1 MVHAHLPRLRDIG
14 DALLAVAQHPARLAL
29 AAPVGF
35 CMVTRTIACN
45 TLMQTMSGDASR
57 SRIMALYTLVIIGM
71 LITELEGLLRA
82 KTAPLKAR

>member
-1 MVHAHLPRLRDIG
+1 MPFSLSRSIPLGI
-14 DALLAVAQHPARLAL
+14 AL

-35 CMVTRTIACN
+35 CMVTCTIACN

-57 SRIMALYTLVIIGM
+57 SRIMALYTLVIGGM